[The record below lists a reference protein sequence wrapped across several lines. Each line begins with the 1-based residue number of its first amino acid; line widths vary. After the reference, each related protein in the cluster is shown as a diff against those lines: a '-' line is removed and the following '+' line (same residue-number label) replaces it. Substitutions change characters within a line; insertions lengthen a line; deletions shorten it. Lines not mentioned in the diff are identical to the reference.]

1 MKRKRLEAWA
11 VTSDNYYPNAH
22 LYRTKKQAT
31 DDTFTG
37 ERLVRLGECGPDE
50 TVVPKSTAAVVR
62 AAVAYVNAERKAVVH
77 DKWTCLLRAV
87 ERMQKG
93 RRK

>member
-1 MKRKRLEAWA
+1 MAKRKRLEAWA

-37 ERLVRLGECGPDE
+37 ERLVRLVECGPGE
-50 TVVPKSTAAVVR
+50 VPMDKRAAAVVR
-62 AAVAYVNAERKAVVH
+62 AAVRECASHTETPGFCEC
-77 DKWTCLLRAV
+77 DLCRAV
-87 ERMQKG
+87 EAMKERM
-93 RRK
+93 R